1 MALFMDRV
9 RGLVR
14 SDTLWYWV
22 AALNVA
28 YASGSL
34 MAGSAR
40 MAMQIAFA
48 LNDTVR
54 SRSLLTLET
63 NDAC

>member
-1 MALFMDRV
+1 MALFFDRI
-9 RGLVR
+9 RELAR
-14 SDTLWYWV
+14 SDRLWYWV

-48 LNDTVR
+48 LNDTFR
-54 SRSLLTLET
+54 SRSLHALET